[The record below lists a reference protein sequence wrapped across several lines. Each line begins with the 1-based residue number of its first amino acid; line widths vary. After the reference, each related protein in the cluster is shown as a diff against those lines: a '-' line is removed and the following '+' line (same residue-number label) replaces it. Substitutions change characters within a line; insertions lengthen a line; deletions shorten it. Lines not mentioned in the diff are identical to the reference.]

1 MVRPL
6 EFIVPLEYLYLL
18 EGSQEN
24 SLNDTAQKLIGE
36 ASQLIVN
43 AGYNGFSY
51 ADLAERLGIR
61 KPSIHH
67 HFPSKVDL
75 VVAVVERQ
83 RAAIRTQI
91 EALESGTPDAMGQLL
106 AYVDY
111 WKRCIEDQS
120 APFCLAGVL
129 AVELPGLPP
138 QVAAAVQGHFND
150 LGTWLARV
158 MALGV
163 EQGAIQLELEPKTSS
178 QFFQTAVYGAMVMAR
193 AYGDPSKF
201 TLVVDAFLARM
212 RTAAA

>member
-1 MVRPL
+1 M
-6 EFIVPLEYLYLL
+6 
-18 EGSQEN
+18 S
-24 SLNDTAQKLIGE
+24 DTANKLVSE
-36 ASQLIVN
+36 AAELIVN

-61 KPSIHH
+61 KASIHH

-83 RAAIRTQI
+83 RAAIRAQI
-91 EALESGTPDAMGQLL
+91 GALESGASDAMGQLL

-129 AVELPGLPP
+129 AAELPALPP
-138 QVAAAVQGHFND
+138 EVGAAVQGHFND
-150 LGTWLARV
+150 LGNWLKRV
-158 MALGV
+158 MALGI
-163 EQGAIQLELEPKTSS
+163 EQGTIQLELEPETSS
-178 QFFQTAVYGAMVMAR
+178 QFFQTAIYGAMLMAR

-201 TLVVDAFLARM
+201 NFVVDAFLTRM
-212 RTAAA
+212 RTDKSR

>member
-1 MVRPL
+1 M
-6 EFIVPLEYLYLL
+6 
-18 EGSQEN
+18 
-24 SLNDTAQKLIGE
+24 NDTASKLIDEAGE
-36 ASQLIVN
+36 LIVH

-51 ADLAERLGIR
+51 AHLAERLGIR
-61 KPSIHH
+61 KASIHH

-83 RAAIRTQI
+83 RAAIQAQV
-91 EALESGTPDAMGQLL
+91 EALESGTDAMGQLL

-138 QVAAAVQGHFND
+138 EVGASVQGHFDD
-150 LGTWLARV
+150 LGKWLERV

-163 EQGAIQLELEPKTSS
+163 EQGTIQLELEPGISS
-178 QFFQTAVYGAMVMAR
+178 QFFQTTIYGAMVMAR
-193 AYGDPSKF
+193 AYDDPGKF
-201 TLVVDAFLARM
+201 TFVVDAFLARM
-212 RTAAA
+212 RTDNGR

>member
-1 MVRPL
+1 M
-6 EFIVPLEYLYLL
+6 
-18 EGSQEN
+18 S
-24 SLNDTAQKLIGE
+24 DTANKLIAE
-36 ASQLIVN
+36 ASKLIVN

-51 ADLAERLGIR
+51 ADLAEILGIR

-83 RAAIRTQI
+83 RAAIQAQI
-91 EALESGTPDAMGQLL
+91 EALESGTPDAMAQLL
-106 AYVDY
+106 AYVGY

-129 AVELPGLPP
+129 AVELPGLPA
-138 QVAAAVQGHFND
+138 QVGAAVQGHFND
-150 LGTWLARV
+150 LGRWLQRV

-163 EQGAIQLELEPKTSS
+163 EQGTIRLELEPETSS

-193 AYGDPSKF
+193 AYDDPAKF
-201 TLVVDAFLARM
+201 TFVVDAFLARM
-212 RTAAA
+212 SVDSRR